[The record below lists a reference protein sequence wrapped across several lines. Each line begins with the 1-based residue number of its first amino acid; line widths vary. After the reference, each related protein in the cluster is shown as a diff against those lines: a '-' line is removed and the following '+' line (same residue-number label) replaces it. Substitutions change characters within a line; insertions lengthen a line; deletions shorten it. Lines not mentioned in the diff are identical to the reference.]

1 MLRFSE
7 SGRND
12 PETEADIQDKGRD
25 VVARLGRWAFPALIM
40 GMACLVVLLPA
51 VVRAAPFAA
60 MVMDARTGEVLQS
73 TNADTR
79 LHPASLTKMMT
90 LYIAFEAVK
99 RGEITL
105 DTMVTVSANAS
116 REPPSRLGLR
126 AGQRIALRHLIRA
139 AALRSAN
146 DAATAIGEA
155 IEGNEAAFARRMN
168 RTARALGMTR
178 TTFRNMH
185 GLTQDGH
192 MSTARDMTTLGR
204 RLLFD
209 HPEYYNLF
217 SRRTADAGIAQVAN
231 TNRRFL
237 DSYPG
242 ADGIK
247 TGYTIAAGYNLTA
260 SAERGNKRII
270 VTVFGGTSTAQR
282 NARVAEL
289 MDAGFRAAPNRART
303 VRPPAPDYSVS
314 EDEVLMSAAAAQA
327 VPAGRTLRLVRAVS
341 TSPRPPARP
350 GTTADVAAT
359 APLVAALEPAIASA
373 LAEATA
379 TLPDAGAVEVAADA
393 ATALSTQD
401 PVPFDAA
408 SPAEQV
414 AATVR
419 PPPRP
424 VGVTSPAAAVADA
437 ATVSDDAIALALA
450 QALAEPAPVSDDTTV
465 ASLVPG
471 STAPE
476 PSRDDADVVAVLPP
490 PRPEAPAAD
499 VVPADTA
506 LLQEDLQA
514 EDPELAADAT
524 REAAPEETRAQDS
537 GIVLAAVRPAAVIPP
552 APETQVVT
560 RLSTSGRQDWVVSL
574 GRFTTRDAA
583 ERALLR
589 AALAGIG
596 TLDTADRRVRQ
607 TGGAWEATFPGLHEE
622 TASTAC
628 QRLALRG
635 TNCTAVEPGT

>member
-1 MLRFSE
+1 
-7 SGRND
+7 
-12 PETEADIQDKGRD
+12 
-25 VVARLGRWAFPALIM
+25 M

-105 DTMVTVSANAS
+105 DTMVTVSANAA

-155 IEGNEAAFARRMN
+155 IEGGEAAFARRMN
-168 RTARALGMTR
+168 RTAQALGMTR

-185 GLTQDGH
+185 GLTADGH
-192 MSTARDMTTLGR
+192 LSTARDMTILGR

-209 HPEYYNLF
+209 HPEYYNIF

-247 TGYTIAAGYNLTA
+247 TGFTIAAGYNLTA
-260 SAERGNKRII
+260 SAQRGNKRII

-282 NARVAEL
+282 NARVSEL

-303 VRPPAPDYSVS
+303 VPPPTPDYSVA
-314 EDEVLMSAAAAQA
+314 EDEVLMSAAGAESA
-327 VPAGRTLRLVRAVS
+327 PAGRTLRLVRAVAQ
-341 TSPRPPARP
+341 SPRPPARP
-350 GTTADVAAT
+350 GAAT
-359 APLVAALEPAIASA
+359 APAATEPLVAALQPAIATA

-379 TLPDAGAVEVAADA
+379 EVPEVAPADPVLAETIPA
-393 ATALSTQD
+393 AT
-401 PVPFDAA
+401 
-408 SPAEQV
+408 
-414 AATVR
+414 
-419 PPPRP
+419 
-424 VGVTSPAAAVADA
+424 
-437 ATVSDDAIALALA
+437 DDAIALALA
-450 QALAEPAPVSDDTTV
+450 EALAQPTDAL
-465 ASLVPG
+465 A
-471 STAPE
+471 
-476 PSRDDADVVAVLPP
+476 DADSVAADTGQ
-490 PRPEAPAAD
+490 PEAGPQDSAPTTEVLVAALPGAPPD
-499 VVPADTA
+499 AA
-506 LLQEDLQA
+506 AQA
-514 EDPELAADAT
+514 AESGETGLGFIDLAALSDAAT
-524 REAAPEETRAQDS
+524 TLPVQDQTGQPETADS
-537 GIVLAAVRPAAVIPP
+537 GIFLASVRPDAVIPP
-552 APETQVVT
+552 VPETEVVT
-560 RLSTSGRQDWVVSL
+560 RLSTSGGRQWLVSL
-574 GRFTTRDAA
+574 GRFNTRDAA
-583 ERALLR
+583 ERALLQ
-589 AALAGIG
+589 AALAEIG
-596 TLDTADRRVRQ
+596 TLDTAERRVRQ
-607 TGGAWEATFPGLHEE
+607 TGGAWEASFLGLHEE
-622 TASTAC
+622 AAGTAC

-635 TNCTAVEPGT
+635 TNCTPVEAGT

>member
-1 MLRFSE
+1 
-7 SGRND
+7 
-12 PETEADIQDKGRD
+12 
-25 VVARLGRWAFPALIM
+25 M

-105 DTMVTVSANAS
+105 DTMVTVSANAA

-155 IEGNEAAFARRMN
+155 IEGGEAAFARRMN
-168 RTARALGMTR
+168 RTAQALGMTR

-185 GLTQDGH
+185 GLTADGH
-192 MSTARDMTTLGR
+192 LSTARDMTILGR

-209 HPEYYNLF
+209 HPEYYNIF

-247 TGYTIAAGYNLTA
+247 TGFTIAAGYNLTA
-260 SAERGNKRII
+260 SAQRGNKRII

-282 NARVAEL
+282 NARVSEL
-289 MDAGFRAAPNRART
+289 MDAGFRAAPNRARA
-303 VRPPAPDYSVS
+303 VPPPTPDYSVA
-314 EDEVLMSAAAAQA
+314 EDEVLMSAAGADSA
-327 VPAGRTLRLVRAVS
+327 PAGRTLRLVRAVAQ
-341 TSPRPPARP
+341 SPRPPARP
-350 GTTADVAAT
+350 GVATPAAT
-359 APLVAALEPAIASA
+359 EPLVAALQPAIATA

-379 TLPDAGAVEVAADA
+379 EVPDVAPAAGPDPQALALAADAVATLDAAAPVAEGLSDAPVEVAELA
-393 ATALSTQD
+393 APDSAPPANPAL
-401 PVPFDAA
+401 AA
-408 SPAEQV
+408 I
-414 AATVR
+414 R

-424 VGVTSPAAAVADA
+424 ILAAPAESAPAEPVLAETSPAA
-437 ATVSDDAIALALA
+437 TDDAIALALA
-450 QALAEPAPVSDDTTV
+450 EALAEPSEPLADAEIAATEAVPPDSAPTTEVLV
-465 ASLVPG
+465 AAL
-471 STAPE
+471 PE
-476 PSRDDADVVAVLPP
+476 DATGGTEVAGETGLGFI
-490 PRPEAPAAD
+490 D
-499 VVPADTA
+499 
-506 LLQEDLQA
+506 
-514 EDPELAADAT
+514 LAAPSDAPT
-524 REAAPEETRAQDS
+524 TLPVQDQTGQPETADS
-537 GIVLAAVRPAAVIPP
+537 GIFLASVRPDAVIPP
-552 APETQVVT
+552 VPETEVVT
-560 RLSTSGRQDWVVSL
+560 RLSTSGGRQWLVSL
-574 GRFTTRDAA
+574 GRFNTRDAA
-583 ERALLR
+583 ERALLQ
-589 AALAGIG
+589 AALAEIG
-596 TLDTADRRVRQ
+596 TLDTAERRVRQ
-607 TGGAWEATFPGLHEE
+607 TGGAWEASFLGLHEE
-622 TASTAC
+622 AAGTAC

-635 TNCTAVEPGT
+635 TDCTPVEAGT